1 MTVPRDHYEVL
12 GVGRGASADEV
23 KKAYR
28 RLAREEHPDAN
39 PGDPGAEARFKDA
52 TAAYEAL
59 SDPER
64 RARYDRFGHD
74 GGGVGGPA

>member
-12 GVGRGASADEV
+12 GVGRDASVEEV

-39 PGDPGAEARFKDA
+39 PGDPGAEARFKEA
-52 TAAYEAL
+52 TAAYGQAL
-59 SDPER
+59 KLNPENEKA
-64 RARYDRFGHD
+64 RAALA
-74 GGGVGGPA
+74 GVTGRVLE